1 MIKQVMYSLVLYDT
15 QVGPAASVLIG
26 MKDEGREGVKVDR
39 ARAHTAVRRA
49 SSPGGSLNLMT
60 LSSWEIV

>member
-15 QVGPAASVLIG
+15 QVGPAASVG

-39 ARAHTAVRRA
+39 AVGSLKLLRAHTQQ
-49 SSPGGSLNLMT
+49 
-60 LSSWEIV
+60 